1 MKTRFAKLLTTALMI
16 GAAGLAPMATA
27 EPLKNVSLAINDQL
41 RVGYYWLYLPDT
53 LGYWAEEGVEMEIAT
68 VSGASGALQQVI
80 AGRVEFGQIGAVRVV
95 QANAQEDLPAQMVF
109 MNGVFAWKIGIPAD
123 SDIQSAAD
131 MAGRTLGVYDISA
144 NGNMFLAPYFE
155 GAGIQ
160 MKDVTLVPVGFGGSA
175 LNALK
180 NGDVDALYYWPS
192 AFTTYEQQG
201 NDFRYLSSP
210 EWAHYP
216 DFAVMALGD
225 VIEDDPEMVIGVARS
240 MAKAYL
246 FASTN
251 PECAVQSF
259 WQAHPSAKP
268 VDMSDE
274 DALAQDVAILK
285 AQLAEYDGAQDL
297 FGENI
302 GATTP
307 EAMDLLQDLLFA
319 SGQLEKKGDP
329 NSMMVSTSEYFDKVN
344 DFDKAAIIAAAEACA
359 L

>member
-1 MKTRFAKLLTTALMI
+1 MTKSKTTSLATALAI
-16 GAAGLAPMATA
+16 FASSFAPTA
-27 EPLKNVSLAINDQL
+27 QADELKKVSLAINDQL

-53 LGYWAEEGVEMEIAT
+53 LGYWAEEGVEMEVAT

-80 AGRVEFGQIGAVRVV
+80 AGRVEFGQIGAVRIV
-95 QANAQEDLPAQMVF
+95 QANAQEGLPAQIAF
-109 MNGVFAWKIGIPAD
+109 MNGVFAWTIGIPAD
-123 SDIQSAAD
+123 SDIKTPAD
-131 MAGRTLGVYDISA
+131 MAGKKLGVYDISA

-155 GAGIQ
+155 SADIE
-160 MKDVTLVPVGFGGSA
+160 MNDVTLIPVGFGGSA

-201 NDFRYLSSP
+201 NEFRYLSSP
-210 EWAHYP
+210 DWAHYP
-216 DFAVMALGD
+216 DFAVMALGN
-225 VIEDDPEMVIGVARS
+225 VIEEDPDMVIGVARG

-246 FASTN
+246 FAETN
-251 PECAVQSF
+251 PECAVKSF

-268 VDMSDE
+268 ADMSEE

-285 AQLAEYDGAQDL
+285 AQLAEYDGAQEL

-302 GATTP
+302 GATSA
-307 EAMDLLQDLLFA
+307 EAMGKLQDLLFT
-319 SGQLEKKGDP
+319 SGQLEQKGDAE
-329 NSMMVSTSEYFDKVN
+329 SMMVADPEYFNKVN
-344 DFDKAAIIAAAEACA
+344 DFDKAAIIASAEACA